1 MARLFFALW
10 PDEATRDALAK
21 AAAHVDV
28 REGRRVRPANLHLTL
43 AFLGNVPAAAQTAL
57 MAGEPAPSAA
67 AFTLD
72 VGLAGWWRSSRVA
85 WLAPLEE
92 PLALHALQAAVS
104 DAADAAGLPVEC
116 RPYRPH
122 VTIARHVR
130 RAPRSLEAFE
140 VRWQVTD
147 FALVE
152 SLQGAV
158 GAHYE
163 VRRRWP
169 LAGRVGN

>member
-10 PDEATRDALAK
+10 PDAAARDALAR
-21 AAAHVDV
+21 AAACVDV
-28 REGRRVRPANLHLTL
+28 REGHRVRPANLHLTL
-43 AFLGNVPAAAQTAL
+43 AFLGSVPAAAQAAL
-57 MAGEPAPSAA
+57 MAAEPAPGAA
-67 AFTLD
+67 AFTLE
-72 VGLAGWWRSSRVA
+72 VGLAGWWRTSRVA

-92 PLALHALQAAVS
+92 PLALHALHAAVG
-104 DAADAAGLPVEC
+104 DAASAAGLRVER

-130 RAPRSLEAFE
+130 RAPRSLEAFQI
-140 VRWQVTD
+140 RWQVTD

-152 SLQGAV
+152 SLQEAV
-158 GAHYE
+158 GARYE